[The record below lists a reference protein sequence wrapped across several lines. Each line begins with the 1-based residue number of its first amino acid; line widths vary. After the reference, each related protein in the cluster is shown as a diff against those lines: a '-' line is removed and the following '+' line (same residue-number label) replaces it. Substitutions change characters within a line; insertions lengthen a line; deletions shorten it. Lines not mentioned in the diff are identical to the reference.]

1 MNRIIA
7 FIGGGNMAGAL
18 IHGLIED
25 GTDPGRI
32 LVSEPDAGRR
42 EQLAARFG
50 VRTTEDNA
58 AAASQATVLV
68 LAVKPQVLRQ
78 VAQELA
84 PTLAQSRPLCI
95 SIAAGIRH
103 GALQRWLGEQV
114 PLVRAMPNTPAM
126 LQAGATG
133 LYAPPTLPGEQREA
147 AEHVLRAVG
156 VVIWVEKEALM
167 DAVTAVSGS
176 GPAYFF
182 LFMEAMEAAALELG
196 LPADTARLL
205 VRQTAQGA
213 TRMALE
219 SELGLPELRLGVTSP
234 GGTTERAI
242 ATFEQGGLRDLV
254 RRALVAARDRSRELS
269 RELEAE

>member
-1 MNRIIA
+1 MIRNIA

-18 IHGLIED
+18 VHGLVED
-25 GTDPGRI
+25 GTDPASI
-32 LVSEPDAGRR
+32 LVAEPDGARR
-42 EQLAARFG
+42 EQLAARHG

-58 AAASQATVLV
+58 AAAAEAELVV
-68 LAVKPQVLRQ
+68 LAVKPQVLHEVARQ
-78 VAQELA
+78 LA
-84 PTLAQSRPLCI
+84 PVLDRNRPLCI

-103 GALQRWLGEQV
+103 AALLRWLGGSV

-133 LYAPPTLPGEQREA
+133 LYAPPSLEERHREA

-156 VVIWVEKEALM
+156 LVVWVEDEALM

-182 LFMEAMEAAALELG
+182 LFMEAMEAAARELG
-196 LPADTARLL
+196 LDGETAGLL
-205 VRQTAQGA
+205 VRQTALGA

-219 SELGLPELRLGVTSP
+219 SSLDLPTLRLGVTSP

-242 ATFEQGGLRDLV
+242 GVFEEGGLRALV
-254 RRALVAARDRSRELS
+254 HRALAAARDRSRELS
-269 RELEAE
+269 RELEE